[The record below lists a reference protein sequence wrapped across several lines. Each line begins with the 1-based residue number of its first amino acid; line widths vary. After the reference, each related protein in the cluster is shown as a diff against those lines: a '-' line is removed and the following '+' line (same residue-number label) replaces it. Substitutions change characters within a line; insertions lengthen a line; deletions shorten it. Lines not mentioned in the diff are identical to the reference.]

1 MTGIFLRHPGA
12 PTGRSYG
19 SAAQDTEGRDFMNYR
34 TDDNLSILGFG
45 CMRFAKKGPSFDE
58 EEIERELLHAIDMG
72 INYYDMA
79 YIYPGIEDV
88 FGRIMEKCGF
98 RDKIKIA
105 TKLPHHM
112 MKDVAEMQKHFDE
125 QLKRLRTDHVDYYL
139 MHMLPDLKTWNSLV
153 DRGALDWLNGLK
165 KEGKISKLG
174 FSFHGNTTLFLEI
187 LNAYSWDFCQVQYNY
202 LDENSQAGRRGV
214 EEAYAKGIPVI
225 IMEPLRGGRLVN
237 NLPKGA
243 IQAFNESSRDYT
255 PAEWSFRWLWD
266 QPGVSVVLSGMNSME
281 MLDENIRIASDAT
294 VGSFTDDDRKVIEKV
309 IKAIKEKVKVPC
321 TGCAYCMPCPFGV
334 DIPGSF
340 ACYNASYT
348 DNYLVGI
355 REYVMCTSLK
365 AQKSA
370 ASLCKEC
377 GRCEQ
382 HCPQHIEIR
391 KELKNVK
398 KRFENPV
405 FRAAVGIYN
414 RLH

>member
-1 MTGIFLRHPGA
+1 
-12 PTGRSYG
+12 
-19 SAAQDTEGRDFMNYR
+19 MNYR

-153 DRGALDWLNGLK
+153 DRGALDWLNELK
-165 KEGKISKLG
+165 KEGRISKLG

>member
-1 MTGIFLRHPGA
+1 
-12 PTGRSYG
+12 
-19 SAAQDTEGRDFMNYR
+19 MNYR

-112 MKDVAEMQKHFDE
+112 MKDTAEMQKHFDE

-165 KEGKISKLG
+165 KEGRISKLG
-174 FSFHGNTTLFLEI
+174 FSFHGNTTLFLEL

-294 VGSFTDDDRKVIEKV
+294 VGSFTDDDRKVIGKV

-370 ASLCKEC
+370 ASLCREC

-391 KELKNVK
+391 KELKSVK

>member
-1 MTGIFLRHPGA
+1 
-12 PTGRSYG
+12 
-19 SAAQDTEGRDFMNYR
+19 MNYR

-112 MKDVAEMQKHFDE
+112 MKDTAEMQKHFDE

-174 FSFHGNTTLFLEI
+174 FSFHGNTTLFLEL

-340 ACYNASYT
+340 ACYNTSYT
-348 DNYLVGI
+348 DNYFVGI
-355 REYVMCTSLK
+355 KEYVMCTSLK